1 MVAATVA
8 SVLIAHI
15 AVAQPSED
23 ASADPTGDFSIVN
36 GQITPD
42 ASIPAYVQMLA
53 YDNGRP
59 FHNCGG
65 TILTKDWI
73 LTAGHCVWDTT
84 KPDERFI
91 RAHSPTL
98 FRVYHPETKELR
110 EIDRIEIPHAE
121 QSKQWHNDIAL
132 LHLRTPLSTNARA
145 TLSAP
150 NLPIIRAGHGVVW
163 GKGQF
168 SMNNPGGIL
177 RADYA
182 TLRLRKAQ
190 VPINKPAFCGKPA
203 YGQHLLCAETPST
216 NGSSPASCSGDS
228 GGPLTIFSDNPNTQL
243 QVGVV
248 SHAEQVPGRPFC
260 GGQPTWY
267 TSVSHWAPWINER
280 VAGVKY
286 GTYRINPAD
295 GAPMAPTPA
304 PAPAPSLTSCGNV
317 NHPGS
322 ASQERSAGR

>member
-1 MVAATVA
+1 M
-8 SVLIAHI
+8 
-15 AVAQPSED
+15 
-23 ASADPTGDFSIVN
+23 GDFRADL
-36 GQITPD
+36 QRPTDKIT
-42 ASIPAYVQMLA
+42 
-53 YDNGRP
+53 
-59 FHNCGG
+59 H
-65 TILTKDWI
+65 LT
-73 LTAGHCVWDTT
+73 LVSLNFAT
-84 KPDERFI
+84 
-91 RAHSPTL
+91 
-98 FRVYHPETKELR
+98 RVYHPETKELR

-216 NGSSPASCSGDS
+216 NGSSPALCSGDS

-304 PAPAPSLTSCGNV
+304 SMFGLAVTAPTWNDK
-317 NHPGS
+317 S
-322 ASQERSAGR
+322 ASKTVNRNFSALIYRIPPRLMN